1 MRSNWTLIVAMSRS
15 GTIGKANSLPWH
27 QRTDLQR
34 FKRLTMGQCLL
45 MGRKTYESI
54 GRPLPGRQTIVL
66 SHSGFAAHA
75 DGVRVVRSLEEVD
88 VAVEAGRQ
96 VMVVGGAQLY
106 AATIVRCSTM
116 LITRVLADV
125 EGDTFFPDT
134 DWSCWQLE
142 SSQYFDAGPGDD
154 WPTEF
159 ETWKRTQ

>member
-1 MRSNWTLIVAMSRS
+1 MRPAWTLIVAMSRN
-15 GTIGKANSLPWH
+15 GTIGKENSLPWH

-45 MGRKTYESI
+45 MGRRTYESI

-66 SHSGFAAHA
+66 SRSDFAPPTA
-75 DGVRVVRSLEEVD
+75 GVKVVQSLKEVD
-88 VAVEAGRQ
+88 DAVEAGRQ

-106 AATIVRCSTM
+106 AATIPHCGTM

-125 EGDTFFPDT
+125 AGDTFFPDP

-142 SSQYFDAGPGDD
+142 SSQYVDAGPGDD